1 MPPLWIEEKD
11 LRFNVFV
18 GLTKSVSLSK
28 FIPLNRDREL
38 ILPFPTKQY
47 RPQALSFLV
56 TLNGVDL
63 GQSAERLF
71 RKLRNKREVETLFY
85 IRPAVTLLYDGRV
98 IFLSKSSPR
107 Q

>member
-11 LRFNVFV
+11 LSFNIFV

-28 FIPLNRDREL
+28 FIPLNWDREL
-38 ILPFPTKQY
+38 ILPFAAKQY
-47 RPQALSFLV
+47 RPQTLSFLV

-63 GQSAERLF
+63 GQSAERLLL
-71 RKLRNKREVETLFY
+71 KLRK
-85 IRPAVTLLYDGRV
+85 
-98 IFLSKSSPR
+98 K